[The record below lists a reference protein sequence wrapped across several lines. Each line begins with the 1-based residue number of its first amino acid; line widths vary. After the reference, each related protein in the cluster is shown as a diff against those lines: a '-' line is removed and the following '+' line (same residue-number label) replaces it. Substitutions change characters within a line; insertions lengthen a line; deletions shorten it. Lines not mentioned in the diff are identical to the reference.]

1 MANPNVE
8 TVNTASGKWLL
19 ALAFLLLV
27 AGVIGFY
34 LLAQQPS
41 YVRAA
46 SLIGGLVLGAGVA
59 LVSAP
64 GQSFIEFAR
73 ESYREVR
80 KVVWPT
86 RKEAGQMTGLV
97 FAFVVIMA
105 LFLWSADKLIE
116 WVIFSLVLGWK

>member
-1 MANPNVE
+1 M
-8 TVNTASGKWLL
+8 G
-19 ALAFLLLV
+19 
-27 AGVIGFY
+27 
-34 LLAQQPS
+34 
-41 YVRAA
+41 
-46 SLIGGLVLGAGVA
+46 
-59 LVSAP
+59 
-64 GQSFIEFAR
+64 FAR

-97 FAFVVIMA
+97 FVFVVVMA

>member
-8 TVNTASGKWLL
+8 TVNTSSGKLL
-19 ALAFLLLV
+19 LVVAFLLLV

-34 LLAQQPS
+34 LLAQQPA

-86 RKEAGQMTGLV
+86 RKEDDRSGVRLRGDHGLV
-97 FAFVVIMA
+97 SVVCGQAHRVGDLLARVGLEI
-105 LFLWSADKLIE
+105 I
-116 WVIFSLVLGWK
+116 G

>member
-1 MANPNVE
+1 
-8 TVNTASGKWLL
+8 
-19 ALAFLLLV
+19 
-27 AGVIGFY
+27 
-34 LLAQQPS
+34 
-41 YVRAA
+41 
-46 SLIGGLVLGAGVA
+46 GVA

>member
-1 MANPNVE
+1 V
-8 TVNTASGKWLL
+8 V
-19 ALAFLLLV
+19 
-27 AGVIGFY
+27 
-34 LLAQQPS
+34 
-41 YVRAA
+41 
-46 SLIGGLVLGAGVA
+46 VA
-59 LVSAP
+59 LLSAP
-64 GQSFIEFAR
+64 GKDFVGFAR

>member
-1 MANPNVE
+1 MLSVI
-8 TVNTASGKWLL
+8 LL
-19 ALAFLLLV
+19 VAWTAFLLLV

-86 RKEAGQMTGLV
+86 RKETVQTTLIVLAMV
-97 FAFVVIMA
+97 IVVAIG
-105 LFLWSADKLIE
+105 LFLIDSFLLWAINSLIVSGE
-116 WVIFSLVLGWK
+116 

>member
-8 TVNTASGKWLL
+8 TVNASSGKWLL
-19 ALAFLLLV
+19 AVAVLLV
-27 AGVIGFY
+27 VVGVIGFY
-34 LLAQQPS
+34 ALAQQPA
-41 YVRAA
+41 YVRGA
-46 SLIGGLVLGAGVA
+46 SLFAGIALGVVVA

-64 GQSFIEFAR
+64 GKDFIGFAR

>member
-1 MANPNVE
+1 MPIR
-8 TVNTASGKWLL
+8 GGWFDDGPLL
-19 ALAFLLLV
+19 
-27 AGVIGFY
+27 
-34 LLAQQPS
+34 P
-41 YVRAA
+41 
-46 SLIGGLVLGAGVA
+46 
-59 LVSAP
+59 
-64 GQSFIEFAR
+64 IEFAR

>member
-1 MANPNVE
+1 MTSPLVI
-8 TVNTASGKWLL
+8 L
-19 ALAFLLLV
+19 AVFALSF
-27 AGVIGFY
+27 GWIGLPEHF
-34 LLAQQPS
+34 P
-41 YVRAA
+41 
-46 SLIGGLVLGAGVA
+46 LIGGLVLGAGVA
-59 LVSAP
+59 LVSSP